1 MGFLG
6 AFGLPVFF
14 TCTYFLFTLV
24 HHLGYIGYTVLAPF
38 GDFMLAAYRLARITD
53 TFALILDLDHDC
65 SVNNDAAAVIA
76 RLDAT
81 LPHGI
86 GLRRVYYRDTTGR
99 FDELLTQGGHFRG
112 FRLCTDSQ
120 QVGFTALAGPSSVK
134 GLAT

>member
-1 MGFLG
+1 MVFLG
-6 AFGLPVFF
+6 AFGSPVFF
-14 TCTYFLFTLV
+14 TCIYILFTLV

-38 GDFMLAAYRLARITD
+38 GDFMH

-99 FDELLTQGGHFRG
+99 FEELLTQSGHFRG